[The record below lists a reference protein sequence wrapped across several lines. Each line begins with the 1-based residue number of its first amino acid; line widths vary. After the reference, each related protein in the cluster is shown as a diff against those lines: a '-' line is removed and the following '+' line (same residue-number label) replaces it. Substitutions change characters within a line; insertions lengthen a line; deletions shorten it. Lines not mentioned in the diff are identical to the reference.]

1 MLRYLLIII
10 AFLFTSLQI
19 TNAQFQFK
27 PEDRL
32 KNLQERLNL
41 TKGQSVKVESI
52 LKKAGEKMNNLSDGG
67 PERWQKVRSIM
78 DETNKEIE
86 KILNK
91 KQVKEFNKMLEERRN
106 RMQGNRPQ
114 REQ

>member
-1 MLRYLLIII
+1 
-10 AFLFTSLQI
+10 
-19 TNAQFQFK
+19 
-27 PEDRL
+27 
-32 KNLQERLNL
+32 
-41 TKGQSVKVESI
+41 
-52 LKKAGEKMNNLSDGG
+52 MNNLPDDGT
-67 PERWQKVRSIM
+67 ERWQKVRSIM

>member
-1 MLRYLLIII
+1 MLRSLLIII

-41 TKGQSVKVESI
+41 SKEQSVKVEGI
-52 LKKAGEKMNNLSDGG
+52 LKKAGEKMNNLPDDRT
-67 PERWQKVRSIM
+67 ERWQKVRSIM

>member
-1 MLRYLLIII
+1 MKRYLLLII
-10 AFLFTSLQI
+10 ALLFTSLQLSY
-19 TNAQFQFK
+19 AQMRFK

-41 TKGQSVKVESI
+41 TKAQSVKVEAI
-52 LKKAGEKMNNLSDGG
+52 LKKVGEKMNNLPDDRT
-67 PERWQKVRSIM
+67 ERWQKVRSIM

-91 KQVKEFNKMLEERRN
+91 DQVKEFNKMLEERRN
-106 RMQGNRPQ
+106 RMPRNNPQ